1 MKNNTFKK
9 EERLCSVRL
18 IESLFAKGS
27 SFVLYPYR
35 IVYYIPQEVVSTVPA
50 QAIISVSK
58 RRFKK
63 AVDRNAIK
71 RRMRECYRLQKDD
84 TLYPFLAEQQVNLLL
99 AIQFVGKS
107 SVDYP
112 QMYAKLEKALTR
124 FKDEYLKV
132 HTAAIT

>member
-1 MKNNTFKK
+1 MKDNTFKK

-35 IVYYIPQEVVSTVPA
+35 LVYLIAEGPTTVPA
-50 QAIISVSK
+50 QAILSVSK

-71 RRMRECYRLQKDD
+71 RRMRECYRLQKNSS
-84 TLYPFLAEQQVNLLL
+84 LYPFLAEQQVNLLV
-99 AIQFVGKS
+99 AVQFVGKS
-107 SVDYP
+107 AVDYDT
-112 QMYAKLEKALTR
+112 MYAKMEKALTR
-124 FKDEYLKV
+124 LKDEHLKI
-132 HTAAIT
+132 HTAATS